1 MNIISS
7 PPGSTSPVND
17 NEPRETQGKNS
28 LGEAE
33 AVEHDNSPDLS
44 QETQSFGYYD
54 IELQRTNTS
63 HLQQENTVSSAH
75 DHAPREDWL
84 SHGTGM
90 PYQSSPDPEK
100 LIVEFEGSDDPM
112 HPKNW
117 GMRKRLVAD
126 CVLHHDSQLK
136 C

>member
-7 PPGSTSPVND
+7 PPSSTFPISD
-17 NEPRETQGKNS
+17 KEPRGTQDKTR

-33 AVEHDNSPDLS
+33 AVAHDSSPDMS
-44 QETQSFGYYD
+44 HETQSFGYDD
-54 IELQRTNTS
+54 IELQRTSTS
-63 HLQQENTVSSAH
+63 HLQQENTASSAH

-84 SHGTGM
+84 S
-90 PYQSSPDPEK
+90 PDPEK
-100 LIVEFEGSDDPM
+100 LIVEFEGSNDPT

-117 GMRKRLVAD
+117 GMRKRSVID
-126 CVLHHDSQLK
+126 CVSHQDAQLQ